1 MSERTARPERE
12 QGCPDG
18 IETCVV
24 HRLVRQG
31 TPEPSEEESLRL
43 VAVRILERNAL
54 RDYFDFA
61 TLAVRALQPFDRLYP
76 LKNGES
82 ALQQLLVQLAHAI
95 PYDAPENDAYWQNV
109 KAACARMAVV
119 LFDRVCDTYSA
130 FRACS
135 RGLGEADKKKP
146 QPSQGRNGTKHITSC
161 YCTSFIL
168 GFRLYPQIYPQ
179 KYVIGALGSG
189 AMG

>member
-109 KAACARMAVV
+109 KAACAHAWQSCSLTGYATPTQRSA
-119 LFDRVCDTYSA
+119 RVRGVWGKRIRKNPN
-130 FRACS
+130 RA
-135 RGLGEADKKKP
+135 
-146 QPSQGRNGTKHITSC
+146 
-161 YCTSFIL
+161 
-168 GFRLYPQIYPQ
+168 
-179 KYVIGALGSG
+179 
-189 AMG
+189 